1 MKRSWKWNFPV
12 HIHEAELK
20 IEMGAR
26 CNIIKLNLLKRI
38 RCEQKI
44 DKPKSV
50 NLTTY
55 GGTQYST
62 LGTVKLNC
70 QINSAQYQLEFHN
83 VDKLATSHFG
93 LKDSLKMKLIK
104 VNKESTKSM
113 PAVSSKNN
121 FLVRTKICL
130 MTILASYQQFTQWN

>member
-1 MKRSWKWNFPV
+1 MQYHKTKF
-12 HIHEAELK
+12 
-20 IEMGAR
+20 IEKNKMR
-26 CNIIKLNLLKRI
+26 TKDRQTKVSKFNNLWGNTI
-38 RCEQKI
+38 
-44 DKPKSV
+44 
-50 NLTTY
+50 
-55 GGTQYST
+55 ST

-93 LKDSLKMKLIK
+93 LKDSLKMKLLK

-130 MTILASYQQFTQWN
+130 MTILASYQQFTQ